1 VLEHRHAA
9 TCEDYAVDTFR
20 LQYPDIKFFFITAVI
35 SVAKDN
41 IVAVFICCV
50 FYGSCNFWEKGICNI
65 WKDKAKVFVL
75 LVTRPLATL
84 LVGNSSAP
92 LPAKLFV
99 WSPH

>member
-50 FYGSCNFWEKGICNI
+50 FYGSCNFWEKGFVISGRI
-65 WKDKAKVFVL
+65 RPKVFVL

-84 LVGNSSAP
+84 LG
-92 LPAKLFV
+92 
-99 WSPH
+99 W